1 MYRPLLLAALLPL
14 TAHAAVATA
23 PLEVSLTI
31 KESCRVDRR
40 DREPAPPSVSCT
52 FDAPYRVQPNDD
64 RRPPA
69 VKFKP
74 QPAYWE
80 VIF

>member
-40 DREPAPPSVSCT
+40 DREPAPPSVRCT
-52 FDAPYRVQPNDD
+52 FDAPYRVRQHDGQP
-64 RRPPA
+64 PPA
-69 VKFKP
+69 VAFKP